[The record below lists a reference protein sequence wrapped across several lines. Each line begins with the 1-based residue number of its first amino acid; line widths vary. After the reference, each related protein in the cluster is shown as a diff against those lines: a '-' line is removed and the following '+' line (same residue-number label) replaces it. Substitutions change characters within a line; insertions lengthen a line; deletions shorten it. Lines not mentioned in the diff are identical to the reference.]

1 MKIEILNPIEHD
13 GKRFERGVVEL
24 ADELA
29 AMVSKKIYRRVV
41 RYLEAR
47 AEALGGPAVPPGTGM
62 TRNGADGAAG
72 EGPPARVSVPAPVRL
87 PHPAVRRTPSS

>member
-29 AMVSKKIYRRVV
+29 KIF
-41 RYLEAR
+41 LKFKHAAR
-47 AEALGGPAVPPGTGM
+47 AALSAVESPAP
-62 TRNGADGAAG
+62 AAGAAG
-72 EGPPARVSVPAPVRL
+72 LPA
-87 PHPAVRRTPSS
+87 TPTSASGKPK

>member
-29 AMVSKKIYRRVV
+29 KIF
-41 RYLEAR
+41 LKFKHAAR
-47 AEALGGPAVPPGTGM
+47 AVISAAETSLAGATG
-62 TRNGADGAAG
+62 
-72 EGPPARVSVPAPVRL
+72 
-87 PHPAVRRTPSS
+87 HPATPTTAPNKAK

>member
-29 AMVSKKIYRRVV
+29 KIF
-41 RYLEAR
+41 LKFKHAAR
-47 AEALGGPAVPPGTGM
+47 AVLSAVEKPAP
-62 TRNGADGAAG
+62 AAG
-72 EGPPARVSVPAPVRL
+72 SPGLPATPATA
-87 PHPAVRRTPSS
+87 PAKQK

>member
-29 AMVSKKIYRRVV
+29 KIF
-41 RYLEAR
+41 LKFKHAAR
-47 AEALGGPAVPPGTGM
+47 AALSAVETPAP
-62 TRNGADGAAG
+62 AAG
-72 EGPPARVSVPAPVRL
+72 ARGLPATPTTAPGK
-87 PHPAVRRTPSS
+87 PK